1 MGFAVG
7 SLMIEIKSCVG
18 QNDES
23 AHNEESASGCDER
36 GVSGEELL
44 RRFHGGDMTAF
55 EDLVALYDN
64 GLYLYINGIVR
75 DRYEAKHLTIET
87 FSELALSGGGFK
99 GKSSLKTYLYAIGK
113 NLAARHMKRRER
125 ENHVSSEEIFNMLAA
140 GGETVDGFLEREE
153 SRRSLHEAM
162 QDLKVEHRAVLSLL
176 YFEDMSYIEA
186 GKAMNRSEA
195 QIKSLAH
202 RAKAALKRKLESGGF
217 ARV

>member
-1 MGFAVG
+1 
-7 SLMIEIKSCVG
+7 MIEIKSCVG

-23 AHNEESASGCDER
+23 ARNEESAAGYDER
-36 GVSGEELL
+36 GISGEELL
-44 RRFHGGDMTAF
+44 RRFHNGDMTAF

-87 FSELALSGGGFK
+87 FSELALSSAGFK

-113 NLAARHMKRRER
+113 NLAARHMKMRER
-125 ENHVSSEEIFNMLAA
+125 EQHVSSEEIFNILAA

-153 SRRSLHEAM
+153 IRRSLHEAM